1 MHVSFGSKKVLRG
14 IFYIHTRFELDIFV
28 SKKQI
33 RWGVQVHESYSLR
46 WMSFIRFG
54 AEFLK
59 LAETC
64 SNDCKLDLNS
74 LHILAGCLFVVFS
87 HETRQVVAVAPE
99 GSSSE
104 QTSPS
109 SLQLH
114 GAEHP
119 VERLFPELR
128 GWGLHTG
135 FKPEPGLQAADGNS
149 TL

>member
-1 MHVSFGSKKVLRG
+1 MLVLGVKKSCLG
-14 IFYIHTRFELDIFV
+14 FFDIHTRFELDIFV

-33 RWGVQVHESYSLR
+33 RWGVQVPESYSPR
-46 WMSFIRFG
+46 WMIFIRFG

-64 SNDCKLDLNS
+64 SNDCKFDLNW
-74 LHILAGCLFVVFS
+74 LHILVGCLFVVFS
-87 HETRQVVAVAPE
+87 HETRQAVAVAPE

-104 QTSPS
+104 QTSPP

-135 FKPEPGLQAADGNS
+135 FQPEPSLQAADGNS